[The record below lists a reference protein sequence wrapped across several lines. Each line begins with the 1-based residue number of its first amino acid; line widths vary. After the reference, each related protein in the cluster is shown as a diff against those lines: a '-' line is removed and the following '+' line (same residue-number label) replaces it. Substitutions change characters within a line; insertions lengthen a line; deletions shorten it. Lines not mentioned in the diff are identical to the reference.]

1 MAYILDI
8 VELPLIFFGVMMGIV
23 VMRESDLILR
33 GCCRVFSGKVK
44 MSATYFQMLLIGTIT
59 HYPNDRFVCA
69 LEHFDFLYP
78 HLNLY
83 AIIVVY
89 FILYI

>member
-1 MAYILDI
+1 M
-8 VELPLIFFGVMMGIV
+8 IV

-33 GCCRVFSGKVK
+33 GCCKVFSGKVK
-44 MSATYFQMLLIGTIT
+44 MSATYFQMLLIDTIT
-59 HYPNDRFVCA
+59 HDPNNRCVCA
-69 LEHFDFLYP
+69 LEHFNILYP